1 MFEALK
7 AKSDA
12 LHAQMEELR
21 KEAAEA
27 MKPMLI
33 AFMKETPQVKAVK
46 WTQYT
51 PYFNDGDPCTFSVN
65 DPEFYFEG
73 DDQDDEGKSL
83 WSLDR
88 SDYGPKPGQ
97 CSPETAKACAAF
109 VQALGGMDDALETLF
124 GDHCKVIVT
133 ADGVEVDEYDHD

>member
-1 MFEALK
+1 MFEALQ

-12 LHAQMEELR
+12 LKAQMEELR
-21 KEAAEA
+21 KEAAAA

-33 AFMKETPQVKAVK
+33 AFMNETPQVKAVK

-51 PYFNDGDPCTFSVN
+51 PYFNDGDACTFSVN

-73 DDQDDEGKSL
+73 DDQEDEGHGI
-83 WSLDR
+83 WSIGRADC
-88 SDYGPKPGQ
+88 GPKPEQ
-97 CSPETAKACAAF
+97 CSAETAEACAAF
-109 VQALGGMDDALETLF
+109 VKALGGMDDALETLF

-133 ADGVEVDEYDHD
+133 AEGVEVDEYDHD